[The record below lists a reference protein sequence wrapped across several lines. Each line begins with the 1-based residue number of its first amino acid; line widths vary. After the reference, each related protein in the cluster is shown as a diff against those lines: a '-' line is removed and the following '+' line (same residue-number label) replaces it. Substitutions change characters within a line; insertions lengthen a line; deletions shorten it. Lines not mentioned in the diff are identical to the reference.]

1 MPTDSA
7 TGLLP
12 SLAVL
17 RIAGADAGKFL
28 QGQLSNDMERLD
40 SRQLLHAGLH
50 NAQGRVIA
58 LLLMTR
64 ASGGDVISLL
74 PASVAPLVVQHLRR
88 FVLRARVS
96 ITDDTGAWRI
106 YGVIGG
112 PPAVAEGVLVLGWP
126 GATPRSCLLQPADQS
141 PLAEGHP
148 DFAQRWQALQM
159 ADGIARVEAF
169 NSGQFVAQMLNLDC
183 IDAISFDKGC
193 YTGQEIIARAHYRG
207 RVKRRM
213 QRFISE
219 SAANLQAG
227 TSLTLHDGRDAVVV
241 DALLHADGR
250 SEFLAVTT
258 WPAPEPAAT
267 VDGLHCTTLPLPYPL
282 PP

>member
-7 TGLLP
+7 AGLLP
-12 SLAVL
+12 SFAVL

-58 LLLMTR
+58 LLLLAR
-64 ASGGDVISLL
+64 GGDDEVIALL
-74 PASVAPLVVQHLRR
+74 PASVAPLVVQHLQR
-88 FVLRARVS
+88 FILRARVS
-96 ITDDTGAWRI
+96 ISNETGAWRI
-106 YGVIGG
+106 YGVIGDL
-112 PPAVAEGVLVLGWP
+112 PDVAEGMPALRWP

-141 PLAEGHP
+141 PLAADHP
-148 DFAQRWQALQM
+148 DFAPRWQALQM

-227 TSLTLHDGRDAVVV
+227 AALTLHDGRDAVIV
-241 DALLHADGR
+241 DAMLHADGR
-250 SEFLAVTT
+250 CEFLAVAA
-258 WPAPEPAAT
+258 WPAPEPTA
-267 VDGLHCTTLPLPYPL
+267 VDGLRCTTLPLPYPL
-282 PP
+282 PQ